1 MVMLASTQVFSALPL
16 SPALVSPAQ
25 RLSVC
30 PPTTGL
36 AQAWMV
42 VWPALDE
49 VIVIWHCPTVSQPPA
64 AACVVQLL
72 VPTKLLVALLLS
84 FFLMMRRPPRSTL
97 FPYTTLLRS
106 LTVTV

>member
-16 SPALVSPAQ
+16 SPVLVSPVQ

-42 VWPALDE
+42 VWPALVE
-49 VIVIWHCPTVSQPPA
+49 VIVIWHCPAVSPPPA
-64 AACVVQLL
+64 ADCVVQLL
-72 VPTKLLVALLLS
+72 GPTKLLVALLLS
-84 FFLMMRRPPRSTL
+84 VRVKLTGMPPASTK
-97 FPYTTLLRS
+97 P
-106 LTVTV
+106 